1 MEKLSTLTL
10 TTDASP
16 TSPTSL
22 PSSSLTM
29 AKSNF
34 KKVQEFNRAFDMAPK
49 EPANYVDG
57 EIDFYGRPQPDAFIH
72 IRPKLFTTSPKL
84 IKLRLDLIDEEIE
97 ELTHSIETND
107 FVETR
112 DALADILYVAY
123 GMADVLGINI
133 DCYFK
138 NIIDNNDMSRYGN
151 KIRTQI
157 FQYWFKN
164 AEQYSNQD
172 ETNGIPIGHS
182 NFDLVR
188 LLIDTIPDKFT
199 QISAYNTNS
208 KTENLKVIHS
218 YIVGNY
224 NALEAYCLND
234 EELQEDLRVDLNADS
249 KITFSSIANYIF
261 QILKWVY
268 TYAHIA
274 GVHADADFAI
284 VHRSNMSKLC
294 DTEMD
299 AKLTVADYIEKYVS
313 GTSPYDTPYYYEL
326 PELGKWI
333 VKNKSTGKALK
344 NIKYQKVNFSS

>member
-1 MEKLSTLTL
+1 
-10 TTDASP
+10 
-16 TSPTSL
+16 
-22 PSSSLTM
+22 
-29 AKSNF
+29 
-34 KKVQEFNRAFDMAPK
+34 MAPK

-57 EIDFYGRPQPDAFIH
+57 EIDEFDRHEYNPFMH
-72 IRPKLFTTSPKL
+72 IRPELFTTSPKL

-97 ELTHSIETND
+97 ELTYSIETND

-133 DCYFK
+133 DRYFK
-138 NIIDNNDMSRYGN
+138 NTIDNNDMSRYGN

-157 FQYWFKN
+157 FQHWFKDVKK
-164 AEQYSNQD
+164 YSNQD
-172 ETNGIPIGHS
+172 NTNGIPIGHS

-199 QISAYNTNS
+199 QIFAYNTNS

-234 EELQEDLRVDLNADS
+234 ETLQEDLRADVINCS
-249 KITFSSIANYIF
+249 KITFSVIANYIF
-261 QILKWVY
+261 EILKWVY
-268 TYAHIA
+268 IYAHIA
-274 GVHADADFAI
+274 GINADTDFAI